1 MLAKD
6 VEVFKYDGD
15 LINNKGEY
23 YVPAWAKEAFEKGLL
38 YYQET
43 NDNDVVGL
51 YVSMPGN
58 DIRVSVGDYIIMSS
72 DGVIFP
78 CKPQIFEKIYQKS
91 DDYFCKSIDALTNI
105 QGDLISSKLN
115 FAKNVDFT
123 PRKAV
128 EKYKTYT
135 TDEFGD
141 LVCYDTSEQYAYLC
155 NYKLVRGS
163 YLELDI
169 RNTLVYPLNKEDGD
183 TPIEAIETLC
193 VSLIK

>member
-1 MLAKD
+1 MKYKMLSKD

-23 YVPAWAKEAFEKGLL
+23 YVPIWAKEAFEKGVL

-51 YVSMPGN
+51 YVSMPWN

-91 DDYFCKSIDALTNI
+91 D
-105 QGDLISSKLN
+105 
-115 FAKNVDFT
+115 AKNMIE
-123 PRKAV
+123 R
-128 EKYKTYT
+128 YKTYT

-141 LVCYDTSEQYAYLC
+141 LICYDTSEKYAYLC
-155 NYKLVRGS
+155 GYKVEGDS
-163 YLELDI
+163 HLELDI
-169 RNTLVYPLNKEDGD
+169 KNTLIYPLDKEDGD
-183 TPIEAIETLC
+183 TPIEAIETLR
-193 VSLIK
+193 VHLIK